1 MRGHLPLRIGLR
13 MKSPERSVRD
23 AVKKIFPAF
32 LAFLA
37 LLFCGLLFR
46 SCTVRKIPFSDGS
59 YIKADLL
66 RHDAAL
72 HTKEGKRALGGITE
86 WLDSEKYIY
95 GEHKD
100 GRRFSYFVFDKETE
114 TCAIYSDDDFYEAAG
129 ALGLRWNMSDTNS
142 LSLYRQHGLA
152 GMRGY
157 SFGTVWPPE
166 YQFENGK
173 IAVRIARLGLTDAGT
188 DALTLLADMRVEN
201 LTDNELPFDIRKI
214 RLLVSGDAECAAE
227 LKSSQILAPLESLDG
242 RTAYYDTV
250 EWTMKSKSAPSL
262 TGIGY
267 DD

>member
-1 MRGHLPLRIGLR
+1 M
-13 MKSPERSVRD
+13 
-23 AVKKIFPAF
+23 KKIFPAF
-32 LAFLA
+32 FAFLA
-37 LLFCGLLFR
+37 VLFCGVLFR

-59 YIKADLL
+59 YIKVDLL
-66 RHDAAL
+66 RHDAVL
-72 HTKEGKRALGGITE
+72 HTKEGKRVLGGITE

-142 LSLYRQHGLA
+142 LSLYRQRGLA
-152 GMRGY
+152 GMKGY
-157 SFGTVWPPE
+157 LFGTVWPQE
-166 YQFENGK
+166 YQFEDGK
-173 IAVRIARLGLTDAGT
+173 IAVRIARLELTDAGT
-188 DALTLLADMRVEN
+188 DALKLRADMRVEN

-214 RLLVSGDAECAAE
+214 RLLVSGDAECTAE

-242 RTAYYDTV
+242 RTTYYDTV

>member
-1 MRGHLPLRIGLR
+1 M
-13 MKSPERSVRD
+13 RD
-23 AVKKIFPAF
+23 AVKKIFPVF
-32 LAFLA
+32 SAFLA

-46 SCTVRKIPFSDGS
+46 SCTVSKIPFSDGS

-66 RHDAAL
+66 RHNAAL
-72 HTKEGKRALGGITE
+72 HTKEGKR
-86 WLDSEKYIY
+86 
-95 GEHKD
+95 
-100 GRRFSYFVFDKETE
+100 
-114 TCAIYSDDDFYEAAG
+114 

-173 IAVRIARLGLTDAGT
+173 IAVRIACLELTDAGT
-188 DALTLLADMRVEN
+188 GALTLRADMRVEN
-201 LTDNELPFDIRKI
+201 LTDNELPFDIRRI

-250 EWTMKSKSAPSL
+250 EWTVKSKSAPSL